1 MVNGAVAPFT
11 GGNEAEWAR
20 YLERLLKT
28 ERDRLMSILNSME
41 EGVTIIG
48 PDHKIRFMNPSM
60 MRQFGDGTGLPCYRH
75 LRGYDQPCPDVCRLP
90 EVVKGATERWEHSFP
105 EGVTYEVISSPFA
118 DTDQTPCM
126 LSTFRNV
133 TQQKQIQLELIRLN
147 QLRSEVLAQIT
158 KDLDQTSHEVVR
170 LQEEK
175 RRFVRFLSAVVHD
188 LRAPLAVTQSCLWT
202 ILEGYTGDVN
212 DEQKD
217 LLQRGTRRINDLMAL
232 VDDLLDI
239 PRIESGQLVHEM
251 QGVSVNEVVRRALD
265 GLDSLAAEKGIKLE
279 TALPAVTPRVHGSAR
294 RLQQVVTNLVNN
306 AIAYT
311 NKGQVTVKVSED
323 NGNVKVEVMDSGIGI
338 PADDLSRLFEDFFR
352 ASNVSAKGTG
362 LGLSISKRIVEAH
375 GGRIWV
381 ESPCP
386 ETKKGS
392 KFSFTLPKRT
402 AVLADGTANGNTGR
416 PA

>member
-1 MVNGAVAPFT
+1 MTNSVFGPFP

-20 YLERLLKT
+20 YLEKLLKT

-41 EGVTIIG
+41 EGVAIIG

-60 MRQFGDGTGLPCYRH
+60 IRQFGDGIGLPCHKH
-75 LRGYDQPCPDVCRLP
+75 LHSYDEPCPEICRLP
-90 EVVKGATERWEHSFP
+90 EVIKGATERWEHNFS
-105 EGVTYEVISSPFA
+105 EGITYEVISSPFA

-126 LSTFRNV
+126 LATLRNV

-202 ILEGYTGDVN
+202 ILEGYTGEVN
-212 DEQKD
+212 DEQED

-232 VDDLLDI
+232 IDDLLDI

-251 QGVSVNEVVRRALD
+251 QGLSVNEVIRRALD
-265 GLDSLAAEKGIKLE
+265 GLDGLAKDKGIRLE
-279 TALPAVTPRVHGSAR
+279 MVLLPVAPRVHGSAQ
-294 RLQQVVTNLVNN
+294 RLQQVVTNLVSN

-338 PADDLSRLFEDFFR
+338 SSEDLPRLFEDFFR
-352 ASNVSAKGTG
+352 AGNVSAKGTG

-375 GGRIWV
+375 GGRIWA

-392 KFSFTLPKRT
+392 KFTFTLPKRT
-402 AVLADGTANGNTGR
+402 AALAGNGNPGG
-416 PA
+416 PG